1 MKESDY
7 IEPQWISR
15 KAIPAVGE
23 TINVRINGIGAS
35 IVKKYFVEHG
45 FIALLVQPINPPA
58 WYVKQNGANEP
69 CHVFPAEVEELRDL
83 EAMASKIEKSRE
95 SCMKALTPAS

>member
-23 TINVRINGIGAS
+23 TINVRINSIGAS
-35 IVKKYFVEHG
+35 VVKKYFVEHG
-45 FIALLVQPINPPA
+45 FLGLLVQPINPPS
-58 WYVKQNGANEP
+58 WYIKQNGVDEP
-69 CHVFPAEVEELRDL
+69 CHVYPAEVEELRDL
-83 EAMASKIEKSRE
+83 VAMGSVA
-95 SCMKALTPAS
+95 

>member
-23 TINVRINGIGAS
+23 TINVRINSIGAS
-35 IVKKYFVEHG
+35 VVKKYFVEHG
-45 FIALLVQPINPPA
+45 FLGLLVQPLNPPT
-58 WYVKQNGANEP
+58 WYIKQNGADEP

-83 EAMASKIEKSRE
+83 VAMGEVA
-95 SCMKALTPAS
+95 

>member
-23 TINVRINGIGAS
+23 TINVRINSIGAS
-35 IVKKYFVEHG
+35 VVKKYFVEHG
-45 FIALLVQPINPPA
+45 FLGLLVQPLNPPA
-58 WYVKQNGANEP
+58 WYIKQNGADEP

-83 EAMASKIEKSRE
+83 VAMGKVA
-95 SCMKALTPAS
+95 